1 MGWDEALQ
9 TGDRVGDYEVVRE
22 IGRGG
27 FGRVYEVVHGALG
40 KRAAAKVLNAER
52 AARPEVI
59 QRFLQEA
66 RAGAKL
72 EHPGIVEVFA
82 YGRLDDGRP
91 YFVMELLDGR
101 SLAGLLDERGRL
113 DLAEALPILRDVAAA
128 LDAAHAHGIAHRDLK
143 PANVF
148 LEHSG
153 RARLLDFGVAKLLDE
168 GRANTTDDAL
178 IVGTPHYMSPEQS
191 RGRPIDTRADLYAL
205 GVLSFRM
212 LTGEH
217 PFDGED
223 AVGVLVQHAAHPPPK
238 PSAVFP
244 SLPSEVDRAVLAMLE
259 KDPAKRPASAKSAIE
274 ALAGPPR
281 VGLGRRRWLA
291 LGVVLI
297 AIGLGLLVRGR
308 PIAGAAITMQPPSA
322 PPEVSTRRPETEAP
336 AALPPPSSAPTAS
349 SKPAPRRAP
358 RTPDPEGIEDPFQR

>member
-1 MGWDEALQ
+1 MGRDEALQ
-9 TGDRVGDYEVVRE
+9 SGDRVGDYEVVRE

-101 SLAGLLDERGRL
+101 SLAELLDERGRL
-113 DLAEALPILRDVAAA
+113 ELAEAVPILRDVAAA

-148 LEHSG
+148 LEDTG
-153 RARLLDFGVAKLLDE
+153 RTRLLDFGVAKLLNGSGAD
-168 GRANTTDDAL
+168 ATDDSA
-178 IVGTPHYMSPEQS
+178 IIGTPHYMSPEQS

-205 GVLSFRM
+205 GVLCFRM
-212 LTGEH
+212 LTGKH
-217 PFDGED
+217 PFEGED
-223 AVGVLVQHAAHPPPK
+223 AVGVLVQHAAHPAPK
-238 PSAVFP
+238 PSAVLP
-244 SLPSEVDRAVLAMLE
+244 SLSTEVDRTVLAMLE
-259 KDPAKRPASAKSAIE
+259 KDPAKRPTSAKSAIE
-274 ALAGPPR
+274 ALVAPPR
-281 VGLGRRRWLA
+281 SGHGRGRWLA
-291 LGVVLI
+291 VGLVLG
-297 AIGLGLLVRGR
+297 AIGLSLMLRSR
-308 PIAGAAITMQPPSA
+308 PDATSASPTPPPSA
-322 PPEVSTRRPETEAP
+322 PPEVPAAGPETKAP
-336 AALPPPSSAPTAS
+336 AASPPPSSAPTAS